1 MGLKDEADVS
11 KADLFIDGNGFHDLH
26 QKATTYDEANLSLDL
41 ETLKSTYGLD
51 LPRKINWS
59 APVGVVAGLRALAAE
74 GADVENQNAS
84 AGFAVVK
91 AAAADAAFAGAVSAA
106 NAAASGA
113 AMVSAAASE
122 ASPVVARAAEQAS
135 ATLGAWCC
143 SAKPAVATSESEI
156 VEIA

>member
-1 MGLKDEADVS
+1 MGKDEFDLS
-11 KADLFIDGNGFHDLH
+11 KAVLFIDDNEFHDLH

-41 ETLKSTYGLD
+41 DTLKSTYGLD

-59 APVGVVAGLRALAAE
+59 APVGVVAGLRALAVE

-106 NAAASGA
+106 NAAVSGA
-113 AMVSAAASE
+113 ALVSKAASE
-122 ASPVVARAAEQAS
+122 ASPVV
-135 ATLGAWCC
+135 
-143 SAKPAVATSESEI
+143 
-156 VEIA
+156 

>member
-11 KADLFIDGNGFHDLH
+11 KADLFIDDREFHDLH

-59 APVGVVAGLRALAAE
+59 APIGVVAGLRALAVE
-74 GADVENQNAS
+74 GGAVDNEQAT

-91 AAAADAAFAGAVSAA
+91 AAAADAAVAGAVSAA
-106 NAAASGA
+106 NAAANGA
-113 AMVSAAASE
+113 AMLSAAISE
-122 ASPVVARAAEQAS
+122 ASPIVARLPSRVVQH
-135 ATLGAWCC
+135 
-143 SAKPAVATSESEI
+143 
-156 VEIA
+156 